1 MIKEATLISGREA
14 LVAATDGHPY
24 ARHCL
29 ALDRTSDG
37 FHSDGT
43 TVWVGANGRD
53 GYALGDP
60 QRAVE
65 LLTEEPIFRSAGW
78 LHLPRLTDPA
88 VAERLSIVQRD
99 EWEFLWTERQPPEQP
114 AEERVVPLTETDF
127 PAMTAL
133 VDAAFPATTSRPGT
147 PGVSGWYGIWSGDR
161 LVACGADR
169 SQGDIGF
176 LAGLVV
182 AEAERG
188 RGLGAALTAAMTR
201 RLFERYDRVTLG
213 VWSHNERAT
222 RLYQRLGYTG
232 RISRTSVRLD

>member
-1 MIKEATLISGREA
+1 MITEATLISGREA
-14 LVAATDGHPY
+14 LVAATDGHSY

-29 ALDRTSDG
+29 ALDRVPDG
-37 FHSDGT
+37 LHSDGT
-43 TVWVGANGRD
+43 TGWVGANGRD

-65 LLTEEPIFRSAGW
+65 LLTGEPMFRSAGW

-88 VAERLSIVQRD
+88 LAERLPIVQRD
-99 EWEFLWTERQPPEQP
+99 EWEFLWTEGQPPEQP
-114 AEERVVPLTETDF
+114 GEDRVVPLTEADSV
-127 PAMTAL
+127 AMTTL
-133 VDAAFPATTSRPGT
+133 IDAAFPTTTSRPGD
-147 PGVSGWYGIWSGDR
+147 PRIAGWYGIWSGDR

-169 SQGDIGF
+169 SQGDVGF

-182 AEAERG
+182 ADAEQG

-201 RLFERYDRVTLG
+201 RLSARYDRVTLG
-213 VWSHNERAT
+213 VWSHNVRAM

-232 RISRTSVRLD
+232 RISRTSVRLG